1 MKLIPIIS
9 FLVLIAAC
17 STPYQS
23 GGFTGGFEEQQ
34 LAADTFIVSAKG
46 NAFTSME
53 SIKTYTLR
61 RAAELAVANR
71 YGYFVILEG
80 GEHYKTGVI
89 TTPGT
94 YQSTTTGSY
103 TSGTYTP
110 GTTTSIEKP
119 RASITVKM
127 FNLPLPEGVNAYD
140 AQEVLKYTSNV
151 AN

>member
-1 MKLIPIIS
+1 MKLVSIIS
-9 FLVLIAAC
+9 LLILIAAC

-23 GGFTGGFEEQQ
+23 RGLFGGVQEQQ
-34 LAADTFIVSAKG
+34 LADDTFIVSARG
-46 NAFTSME
+46 NAYTSMQ

-61 RAAELAVANR
+61 RAAELAVANG

-80 GEHYKTGVI
+80 GQHYKTGVI
-89 TTPGT
+89 TSPGT
-94 YQSTTTGSY
+94 YQSTTTGYY

-110 GTTTSIEKP
+110 GATTTYEKP